1 MITRPVSES
10 AKSFDVVVVGGGPAG
25 ATAATLLA
33 KSGQRVGLFERQAFP
48 RFHVGESLVPAVNLT
63 LEKLGILDRMDALGF
78 TQKHGVQFYSPKGPS
93 RPFYFSEVRDPR
105 MHHTWQV
112 LRSDFDRLLLDTA
125 RAAGVHVETDTPVI
139 DVCMQGDTATG
150 VRVRRLDESE
160 ELIAA
165 RVVLDA
171 AGQKGVIP
179 RELSQ
184 QTVVPGLENTAVY
197 AHYEG
202 VRTDPG
208 IDAGSTLIYRLD
220 ACSWIWFI
228 PLAGVVSIG
237 LVTSAREILRFG
249 DNRDQILQSAI
260 DKFPDLVERVVDAQI
275 SGEVRVA
282 RDFSYRAKRD
292 GGPGWALIGD
302 ALGFIDPVYSTGL
315 LLSVRSAEIL
325 ALEVQCA
332 LAGDEKHPDLRGRS
346 GDWQVAFERFLPLVR
361 AFYTED
367 FRFGELSKHEAH
379 RQGLVDLLT
388 GIVETDEA
396 IGVTNKIQQMFDDEA
411 AAAASSS

>member
-1 MITRPVSES
+1 MISEHVSETE
-10 AKSFDVVVVGGGPAG
+10 KSFDVVVVGGGPAG

-33 KSGQRVGLFERQAFP
+33 KAGHRVSLFERQAFP

-63 LEKLGILDRMDALGF
+63 LDKLGVRERMDQLGF
-78 TQKHGVQFYSPKGPS
+78 PQKHGVQFYGPSGPS
-93 RPFYFSEVRDPR
+93 RPFYFSEVADPR

-112 LRSDFDRLLLDTA
+112 LRSDFDRMLLDTA
-125 RAAGVHVETDTPVI
+125 RDAGAHVETDTQVVE
-139 DVCMQGDTATG
+139 VCLAGETATG

-160 ELIAA
+160 DRVSA

-171 AGQKGVIP
+171 SGQKGVIP
-179 RELSQ
+179 RDLSRQ
-184 QTVVPGLENTAVY
+184 QGVPGLQNTAVY
-197 AHYEG
+197 AHYKG
-202 VRTDPG
+202 VRLDPG

-220 ACSWIWFI
+220 AKSWIWFI
-228 PLAGVVSIG
+228 PLPGVVSIG

-249 DNRDQILQSAI
+249 PNRDEILQSAI
-260 DKFPDLVERVVDAQI
+260 DRCPDLKERMRAAEI

-282 RDFSYRAKRD
+282 RDFSYRAERD

-315 LLSVRSAEIL
+315 LLSVHSAEIL
-325 ALEVQCA
+325 AREVSCG
-332 LAGDEKHPDLRGRS
+332 LAGQDRHPDLRGRS
-346 GDWQVAFERFLPLVR
+346 GEWQVAFDRFLPLVR

-367 FRFGELSKHEAH
+367 FRFGELSKNDAH

-388 GIVETDEA
+388 GIVDTDEA
-396 IGVTNKIQQMFDDEA
+396 IGVTAQIQHMFDEEVA
-411 AAAASSS
+411 AES